1 MRTRPVLIAFCL
13 MLAGCSGCRNGSE
26 LRVVS
31 RGRQADTVVL
41 WVSNESMHSEGKR
54 PRIVNATVSFD
65 GVASDTAPKI
75 EVFNSKYGW
84 TEHATFSAPETAT
97 TAQIV
102 AIVESGGRAYTVT
115 QDWSRTQQSESTD
128 RDWVPGPHSIT
139 AREQESK
146 GK

>member
-1 MRTRPVLIAFCL
+1 MKTILVLIAFSL
-13 MLAGCSGCRNGSE
+13 MLAGCTGCWSDSE

-31 RGRQADTVVL
+31 RGYQTDAVVL
-41 WVSNESMHSEGKR
+41 WVSNQTMHSEAKR

-65 GVASDTAPKI
+65 GVESAAEPKI

-84 TEHATFSAPETAT
+84 TEHATFSAPEAAT

-115 QDWSRTQQSESTD
+115 QDWSRAQQPTSTG
-128 RDWVPGPHSIT
+128 RDWVAGPSSIT
-139 AREQESK
+139 EREQESK

>member
-1 MRTRPVLIAFCL
+1 MSPVFIAICL
-13 MLAGCSGCRNGSE
+13 TLAGCSGCRNSSE

-31 RGRQADTVVL
+31 RGYQTDAVVL
-41 WVSNESMHSEGKR
+41 WVSNQSMHGEGKR

-65 GVASDTAPKI
+65 GVESEAKPKI

-115 QDWSRTQQSESTD
+115 QDWSRTQQPTSTG
-128 RDWVPGPHSIT
+128 RDWVPGPSSIT
-139 AREQESK
+139 EREQESK
-146 GK
+146 SR